1 MDKRIN
7 HQSRLS
13 AVVGSVVA
21 LALVLGGC
29 TTTTPSA
36 TAPVTVTSN
45 TSVPVMITAI
55 STQMA
60 ADALHVTVEASG
72 DVQYT
77 AYTVAEPPQLV
88 VEMANAGLAE
98 EIQPLVLA
106 GGIVSDIEPQELPE
120 QHGVRLLVHLREMAT
135 YTIDTQ
141 ERQLHIALNAA
152 APQQAPQEIPE
163 ASATSAPEP
172 GSVPSVTTASV
183 PVAAPE
189 ETVVTAVGFETLAN
203 ASMVVIETSGEVPQ
217 IRVRQRTEPLR
228 LILDVTHARLSSAK
242 GGVTAVDDPHGVVTH
257 LQTLQQGDSQLVHI
271 IAYLKAEAP
280 FEVRQEETQV
290 RLVITNPTAPTGV
303 SQPGGGAAAS
313 PVMAHVAPAVAVPE
327 AGVAAQVPATAT
339 NSPTAVAQHPG
350 DAKPA
355 VQSGVPAPLTATTIG
370 KQEVE
375 PYRGEKISLDFQNAD
390 IHDILRLIAEVSGLN
405 IITGPEVKG
414 TVTTRMMDVPWDQA
428 LDIVLKING
437 LDRERDGNIIRIA
450 PAQRF
455 ITERQER
462 LQAQKAEV
470 QIEPTVTQIVPVSYS
485 KADELKT
492 NLEKLLSE
500 RGSIFVDGRTN
511 TMIVT
516 DTQRRIDDML
526 ALVKTLDRQTPQVM
540 IESRIVEASRNF
552 LRDLG
557 IQLGGGTTQTTNRN
571 FPSTVTVEG
580 GVASDNGNFL
590 VDLPAAVATGS
601 GGAISFALAGA
612 STLLNARLSALETTG
627 NGKIVTNPKIATLDN
642 TEAVIQSGRRI
653 PYETVS
659 NEGTQTEFADASISL
674 RVTPHIT
681 ADGFINMKIQAAKN
695 EADFANT
702 SANGVPTI
710 LTREASTEMLI
721 KDGDTVVIGGLY
733 QRTMQEDMNGVPGLS
748 KIPVLG
754 WLFQQNT
761 SRDNNDELLIFITP
775 RIIKQPEAPMQA
787 RAAMSY

>member
-1 MDKRIN
+1 MDKHIN
-7 HQSRLS
+7 DQRRLT
-13 AVVGSVVA
+13 AVVGAIAA
-21 LALVLGGC
+21 LALALGGC

-36 TAPVTVTSN
+36 TTPVTVTAD
-45 TSVPVMITAI
+45 TPEPIMITAL
-55 STQMA
+55 STQRGA
-60 ADALHVTVEASG
+60 ETLQVTVEASG
-72 DVQYT
+72 DLQYT
-77 AYTVAEPPQLV
+77 AYTIAEPPQLV
-88 VEMANAGLAE
+88 VDMANAELAE
-98 EIQPLVLA
+98 DLQPVALA
-106 GGIVSDIEPQELPE
+106 EGLVSDIEPQKLPN
-120 QHGVRLLVHLREMAT
+120 QHGARLLMHLREMVA
-135 YTIDTQ
+135 YTIDVQ
-141 ERQLHIALNAA
+141 ERRLQIALNAM
-152 APQQAPQEIPE
+152 PSQQASQEVPE
-163 ASATSAPEP
+163 TPAASAPEP
-172 GSVPSVTTASV
+172 SSVPPVTPAV
-183 PVAAPE
+183 APVAVS
-189 ETVVTAVGFETLAN
+189 ETTTVTAVGFETRPN
-203 ASMVVIETSGEVPQ
+203 ASVVVVETAGEIPQ

-228 LILDVTHARLSSAK
+228 LILDVTHARLSPAK
-242 GGVTAVDDPHGVVTH
+242 GGVTAVDDPHGIVTH
-257 LQTLQQGDSQLVHI
+257 LQTLQQGDNQLVHV
-271 IAYLKAEAP
+271 IAYLRADAP
-280 FEVRQEETQV
+280 FEVQQEDAHV
-290 RLVITNPTAPTGV
+290 RLVITNPPAPTDV

-313 PVMAHVAPAVAVPE
+313 PVMAHVAPAVVASE
-327 AGVAAQVPATAT
+327 AKPAAQVPTAT
-339 NSPTAVAQHPG
+339 TPSPTGVAQQPG

-355 VQSGVPAPLTATTIG
+355 MPSGVPAPLTATTIG
-370 KQEVE
+370 KKEVE

-455 ITERQER
+455 IAERQER

-485 KADELKT
+485 KANDLKA

-500 RGSIFVDGRTN
+500 RGSIFVDARTN

-516 DTQRRIDDML
+516 DTQGHIDDML

-557 IQLGGGTTQTTNRN
+557 IQLGGGTTQTTNKN

-612 STLLNARLSALETTG
+612 STLLNMRLSALETTG
-627 NGKIVTNPKIATLDN
+627 HGKIVTNPKIATLDN

>member
-1 MDKRIN
+1 
-7 HQSRLS
+7 
-13 AVVGSVVA
+13 
-21 LALVLGGC
+21 
-29 TTTTPSA
+29 
-36 TAPVTVTSN
+36 
-45 TSVPVMITAI
+45 
-55 STQMA
+55 
-60 ADALHVTVEASG
+60 
-72 DVQYT
+72 
-77 AYTVAEPPQLV
+77 
-88 VEMANAGLAE
+88 
-98 EIQPLVLA
+98 
-106 GGIVSDIEPQELPE
+106 
-120 QHGVRLLVHLREMAT
+120 
-135 YTIDTQ
+135 
-141 ERQLHIALNAA
+141 
-152 APQQAPQEIPE
+152 
-163 ASATSAPEP
+163 
-172 GSVPSVTTASV
+172 
-183 PVAAPE
+183 
-189 ETVVTAVGFETLAN
+189 
-203 ASMVVIETSGEVPQ
+203 
-217 IRVRQRTEPLR
+217 
-228 LILDVTHARLSSAK
+228 
-242 GGVTAVDDPHGVVTH
+242 
-257 LQTLQQGDSQLVHI
+257 
-271 IAYLKAEAP
+271 
-280 FEVRQEETQV
+280 
-290 RLVITNPTAPTGV
+290 
-303 SQPGGGAAAS
+303 
-313 PVMAHVAPAVAVPE
+313 
-327 AGVAAQVPATAT
+327 
-339 NSPTAVAQHPG
+339 
-350 DAKPA
+350 
-355 VQSGVPAPLTATTIG
+355 
-370 KQEVE
+370 
-375 PYRGEKISLDFQNAD
+375 
-390 IHDILRLIAEVSGLN
+390 
-405 IITGPEVKG
+405 
-414 TVTTRMMDVPWDQA
+414 MMDVPWDQA

-455 ITERQER
+455 IAERQER

-485 KADELKT
+485 KADDLKA

-500 RGSIFVDGRTN
+500 RGSIFVDARTN

-571 FPSTVTVEG
+571 FPSTVTVNG
-580 GVASDNGNFL
+580 GVATDNGNFL
-590 VDLPAAVATGS
+590 VDLPAAVGTGS

-627 NGKIVTNPKIATLDN
+627 HGKIVTNPKIATLDN

-733 QRTMQEDMNGVPGLS
+733 QRTMQDDTNGVPGLS

-775 RIIKQPEAPMQA
+775 RIIEQPEAPMQA